1 MTDTARP
8 IPMIDD
14 LALDYVTHARQ
25 RTVQRSWSLPI
36 PGLAGDVQQV
46 AGRASYEIEIAGVLV
61 GEDAADKL
69 ASLQE
74 KAKAG
79 TEVTFTAD
87 ITAALELDPVVIV
100 AAEFEEGAGTPGY
113 YDYRLLI
120 RESPP
125 LPPPAEL
132 APLGGLDGFDLGFDT
147 DILGDIA
154 DMAGDLQNAIDQ
166 VTGALDALQALAGL
180 GDLGLNNPV
189 APMMDEAGRIGGS
202 AGGAADAAAGLS
214 DLLGGGS

>member
-1 MTDTARP
+1 MTDTARR

-25 RTVQRSWSLPI
+25 RTVHRAWSLPI

-46 AGRASYEIEIAGVLV
+46 IGRASFEIEIAGVLV
-61 GEDAADKL
+61 GADAADKL
-69 ASLQE
+69 GSLQG
-74 KAKAG
+74 KANAG

-87 ITAALELDPVVIV
+87 ITAALELQPVVIV
-100 AAEFEEGAGTPGY
+100 AAEFEERAGAPGF

-132 APLGGLDGFDLGFDT
+132 SPLGGLDGVDLGFDT
-147 DILGDIA
+147 DVLGDIA

-166 VTGALDALQALAGL
+166 VAGALDTLQSLAAL
-180 GDLGLNNPV
+180 GDLGLNSPV
-189 APMMDEAGRIGGS
+189 APMLDEADRIGGTP
-202 AGGAADAAAGLS
+202 AGSDAAESLS
-214 DLLGGGS
+214 NLLGGGA